1 MQHRG
6 RLQGGAFG
14 EIEEFEKLNYVSI
27 VKLGKARGAD
37 VGIVHRERRVHRQ
50 VRNREQK
57 LGHDRVLRVHL
68 RGGVGQDQRL
78 GRDVRV

>member
-37 VGIVHRERRVHRQ
+37 VGIVHRERSVHRQ

-57 LGHDRVLRVHL
+57 PGDDRVLRVHL